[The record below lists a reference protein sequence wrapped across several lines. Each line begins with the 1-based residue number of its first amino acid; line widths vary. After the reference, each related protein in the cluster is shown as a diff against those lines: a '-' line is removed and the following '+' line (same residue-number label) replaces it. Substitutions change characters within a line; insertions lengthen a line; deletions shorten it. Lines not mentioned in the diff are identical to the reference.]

1 MNFTL
6 SDSAFPNIEV
16 LNNIMWGFRTSADVV
31 MEASGLRIEAIRA
44 IAREQGIK
52 IDETSSRCIDENLL
66 SLLADAHVRRLKFYF
81 NNSKR
86 HLAELSGAELST
98 FIDFCNTFKKHQ
110 ITKNAALSWDIIDT
124 DAIREQ
130 FIRKVHSLTPGPDFP
145 LFAQGITIKE
155 ITFESLSQKLEN
167 LDAQLHIQKQDAVI
181 ERVLVNRWLY
191 LRPVVKTVCTN
202 DKRRLVMRVTLPSR
216 YHIFP
221 DEEPDELPYD
231 TSVLLFFQFVPQE
244 KLLNPN

>member
-1 MNFTL
+1 MIITL
-6 SDSAFPNIEV
+6 SDSAFPNIEA
-16 LNNIMWGFRTSADVV
+16 LNNISWGFRTSADVM

-52 IDETSSRCIDENLL
+52 IDETNSRCIDENLL

-130 FIRKVHSLTPGPDFP
+130 FIRKVHSLTPGPDLP
-145 LFAQGITIKE
+145 LFAQGIKIQE
-155 ITFESLSQKLEN
+155 ITFESLSQKLDN
-167 LDAQLHIQKQDAVI
+167 HDAQINIQRQDAVI
-181 ERVLVNRWLY
+181 ERVLVSRWLY
-191 LRPVVKTVCTN
+191 LRPVVKTEHTN
-202 DKRRLVMRVTLPSR
+202 DKRLLVMQVTLPSR

-221 DEEPDELPYD
+221 DEDPEQLLYG
-231 TSVLLFFQFVPQE
+231 TSVFIIIQRAPRKVA
-244 KLLNPN
+244 

>member
-52 IDETSSRCIDENLL
+52 IVETSSRCIDENLL

-130 FIRKVHSLTPGPDFP
+130 FIRKVHSLTPSPDLP
-145 LFAQGITIKE
+145 LFAQGIKFKE
-155 ITFESLSQKLEN
+155 ITFESLSQEHEN
-167 LDAQLHIQKQDAVI
+167 LDAQINIQRKDVVI
-181 ERVLVNRWLY
+181 ERVLVSRWLY
-191 LRPVVKTVCTN
+191 LRPVVRTVCTN

-221 DEEPDELPYD
+221 DEEPDELPYG
-231 TSVLLFFQFVPQE
+231 TRVYIISNSAPRNVA
-244 KLLNPN
+244 